1 MRRTTLMTA
10 AFVLAVTGIASAQAF
25 TEFISRQDFFAVSFP
40 GAPSVQE
47 TTWASQ
53 EGITLPARVY
63 RVENARGRYSMTV
76 VDYKDAEKLHA
87 ERSAQCQKNKGEG
100 DACMN
105 SWRGD
110 VAGAIV
116 WATSKFIMQPNVKVT
131 FYSWWVADLVPGQM
145 VQLLNADESRTFAVV
160 NMHGTRLYVLEAT
173 VPRGAPAPGV
183 FQQSLMFLD
192 DQGKVI
198 RYRNYYSPTYSDEW
212 KFPAPA
218 PPRAR

>member
-1 MRRTTLMTA
+1 MRRTAFMTA
-10 AFVLAVTGIASAQAF
+10 AFVLAVAATASAQAF
-25 TEFISRQDFFAVSFP
+25 TEYISRQDSFAVSFP
-40 GAPSVQE
+40 GAPGVQE

-63 RVENARGRYSMTV
+63 RVDNARGRYSMTV
-76 VDYKDAEKLHA
+76 VEYKDAEKLHA
-87 ERSAQCQKNKGEG
+87 ERSAQCLKNKGEG

-105 SWRGD
+105 GWRGD
-110 VAGAIV
+110 VAGAVV
-116 WATSKFIMQPNVKVT
+116 WATSKFIMQPNTKVT
-131 FYSWWVADLVPGQM
+131 FYSWYVADAVPGQM
-145 VQLLNADESRTFAVV
+145 VQLLNADESRTFVAV

-198 RYRNYYSPTYSDEW
+198 RYRSYYSPYSSDEW
-212 KFPAPA
+212 RFPAPP